1 MFSKDLSVSLFMSLV
16 LMTSFLSVHAADVTF
31 RTHEHVANNE
41 VGNLKQSQFI
51 RELFSQEELV
61 QLRFNVAL
69 VSGQNR
75 VAELLVIDDV
85 TGDVTTREGVD
96 REEFCEED
104 VECVL
109 PLNML
114 ARTVDNSR
122 VEVRIQGIL

>member
-1 MFSKDLSVSLFMSLV
+1 MTWNNLAMFSKDLSVSLFISLV

-51 RELFSQEELV
+51 RELFSEAELD

-75 VAELLVIDDV
+75 VAELLAIDDV
-85 TGDVTTREGVD
+85 TGDVDGHVPVTE
-96 REEFCEED
+96 
-104 VECVL
+104 
-109 PLNML
+109 
-114 ARTVDNSR
+114 
-122 VEVRIQGIL
+122 QQ